1 MKISVIMVAFN
12 SARTIRY
19 AIESF
24 LAQTYRDA
32 ELVIVDGA
40 STDNTVAIAESYR
53 DSRIRVYSEPD
64 EGIFFGMNKGLRLY
78 RGDAIGYLNSDDCY
92 HDRDVLARIA
102 EALAT
107 HDIVH
112 GNLNFVRDQ
121 ETKGVVR
128 QWRGTPYRPGT
139 FRMGWMPAHPTFYMR
154 REIAER
160 TGFFDPSMPIAADY
174 DFMLRAMETGPV
186 KSAFI
191 DHVLIDMMTG
201 GNSTASL
208 KGYVRGNLES
218 LRSRQRWLGSGVVDY
233 ALIAKPARKIGQYF
247 LDERPGR
254 GPRQALNSAAF
265 FALGVVVTVLALYP
279 DLHLAALQALK
290 DATEPLGH
298 TVAFFALTVA
308 GTIAWGLTLPLLA
321 GLSGLAVWLELAQFL
336 SPGRE
341 PDLVQVAGSLA
352 GILLGLIL
360 ARLWR
365 RDRRAIRAATS
376 HR

>member
-1 MKISVIMVAFN
+1 MKISVVMVAFN

-53 DSRIRVYSEPD
+53 DARIRVYSEPD
-64 EGIFFGMNKGLRLY
+64 EGIFFAMNKGLRLY

-92 HDRDVLARIA
+92 HDRDALARIA
-102 EALAT
+102 EALAA

-112 GNLNFVRDQ
+112 GNLNFVR
-121 ETKGVVR
+121 EHEMKAVVR
-128 QWRGTPYRPGT
+128 RWRGTPYRRRA
-139 FRMGWMPAHPTFYMR
+139 FRKGWMPAHPTFYMR

-160 TGFFDPSMPIAADY
+160 TGFFDPSLPIAADY

-186 KSAFI
+186 TSAFI

-201 GNSTASL
+201 GNSTASWM
-208 KGYVRGNLES
+208 GYVRGNLES

-233 ALIAKPARKIGQYF
+233 ALVAKPAQKIGQFF
-247 LDERPGR
+247 LGEPPGAGLRRPVT
-254 GPRQALNSAAF
+254 SAAF
-265 FALGVVVTVLALYP
+265 FALGAVICLLALYP
-279 DLHLAALQALK
+279 NLHLAVLQALK
-290 DATEPLGH
+290 DAIEPLGH
-298 TVAFFALTVA
+298 TVAFAALTVVGA
-308 GTIAWGLTLPLLA
+308 MTWRLTWALIA
-321 GLSGLAVWLELAQFL
+321 GLSGLAVSLELAQFL

-352 GILLGLIL
+352 GISLGLIL

-365 RDRRAIRAATS
+365 LDRRAI
-376 HR
+376 

>member
-1 MKISVIMVAFN
+1 MKISVVMVTFN
-12 SARTIRY
+12 SARTVRY

-24 LAQTYRDA
+24 LAQTYRDT

-40 STDNTVAIAESYR
+40 STDDTVAIAESYG
-53 DSRIRVYSEPD
+53 DARIRVYSEPD
-64 EGIFFGMNKGLRLY
+64 EGIFFAMNKGLRLY

-112 GNLNFVRDQ
+112 GNLNFVSEH
-121 ETKGVVR
+121 ETKAVVR
-128 QWRGTPYRPGT
+128 RWRGTPYRRRA

-160 TGFFDPSMPIAADY
+160 TGFFDTSMAIAADY
-174 DFMLRAMETGPV
+174 DLMLRAMETGPV
-186 KSAFI
+186 KSALI

-201 GNSTASL
+201 GNSTASWM
-208 KGYVRGNLES
+208 GYVRGNLES

-233 ALIAKPARKIGQYF
+233 ALIAKPAQKIGQLF
-247 LDERPGR
+247 LDEPLGAGLRRPVT
-254 GPRQALNSAAF
+254 SATF
-265 FALGVVVTVLALYP
+265 FALSAVICLLALYP
-279 DLHLAALQALK
+279 DLHLAVLQALK

-298 TVAFFALTVA
+298 TAVFLALTVVGA
-308 GTIAWGLTLPLLA
+308 MTWGLTLPLLA
-321 GLSGLAVWLELAQFL
+321 GLSGLAVWLELTQFL

-341 PDLVQVAGSLA
+341 PDLAQVAGSLA
-352 GILLGLIL
+352 GILLGLIV

-365 RDRRAIRAATS
+365 MDRRAI
-376 HR
+376 